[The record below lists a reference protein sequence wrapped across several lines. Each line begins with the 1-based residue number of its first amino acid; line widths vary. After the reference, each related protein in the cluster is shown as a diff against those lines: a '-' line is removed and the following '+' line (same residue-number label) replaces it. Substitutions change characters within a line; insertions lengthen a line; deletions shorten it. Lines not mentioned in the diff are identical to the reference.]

1 VSEDRFGDLGPSG
14 GDEGRSAAERLA
26 EMDERQLRE
35 ERERRPPEEHR
46 RPRGRYSWVIGIAF
60 VIVIVVAGLN
70 TLPNRG
76 EGVKGP
82 RPGEPLP
89 KFAAPLAT
97 GRSNADA
104 NVKQKASDS
113 DQLGKQPA
121 CDVRGPGIFNL
132 CDAEAKPLVLTFIV
146 TRGANCTPQLDR
158 MERLRQRFPGVGFV
172 GVVSG
177 NPRTKVAQ
185 LVRDHGWRFPV
196 AVDHD
201 GELVNVYGIG
211 VCPATVFAKRG
222 GEVQVTKLGK
232 LTDQQ
237 LSSQVQALLKAS

>member
-1 VSEDRFGDLGPSG
+1 MTEDRFGDLGPSG
-14 GDEGRSAAERLA
+14 RDEGRSAAERLA
-26 EMDERQLRE
+26 DMDERQLRE
-35 ERERRPPEEHR
+35 ERERRPPEEDR

-70 TLPNRG
+70 SIPNSG

-82 RPGEPLP
+82 NAGEQLP

-97 GRSNADA
+97 GMSNADA

-113 DQLGKQPA
+113 DQLGKKPA

-132 CDAEAKPLVLTFIV
+132 CDAEKKPLVLTFIV
-146 TRGANCTPQLDR
+146 TRGANCRPQLDR
-158 MERLRQRFPGVGFV
+158 VEQVRRQFPGVGFV

-177 NPRTKVAQ
+177 DDRAKVAKI
-185 LVRDHGWRFPV
+185 VRERGLRYPV

-211 VCPATVFAKRG
+211 VCPATVFAKPG
-222 GEVQVTKLGK
+222 GKVLATKLGR

-237 LSSQVQALLKAS
+237 LSAQVRALLKAS